1 MTKAPVATLQRLVSG
16 GQTGVDRAA
25 LDVAI
30 TLGLPHG
37 GWCPK
42 GRRAEDGSIPE
53 RYQLRE
59 SSSPDYAFRTEQN
72 VVDSDATLILYRRRL
87 RGGTALTNR
96 LAKEHGKP
104 LKRVRLDVSI
114 ELITIADWL
123 AEHAVNDLNVAGPRE
138 SSEPGIY
145 DEAFSFLTRLLR
157 QPLLFS
163 E

>member
-1 MTKAPVATLQRLVSG
+1 MTNAPVTTLQRLVSG

-42 GRRAEDGSIPE
+42 GRRAEDGTIPVQ
-53 RYQLRE
+53 YQLRE
-59 SSSPDYAFRTEQN
+59 STSSDYAFRTEQN
-72 VVDSDATLILYRRRL
+72 VVDSDATLIIYRQRL

-96 LAKEHGKP
+96 LAKEHSKP
-104 LKRVRLDVSI
+104 LKRVRLDLATD
-114 ELITIADWL
+114 LITVTEWL
-123 AEHAVNDLNVAGPRE
+123 AEHSVRELNVAGPRE
-138 SSEPGIY
+138 SSDPGIY
-145 DEAFSFLTRLLR
+145 TEAVSFLTRLL
-157 QPLLFS
+157 QQTSLLP